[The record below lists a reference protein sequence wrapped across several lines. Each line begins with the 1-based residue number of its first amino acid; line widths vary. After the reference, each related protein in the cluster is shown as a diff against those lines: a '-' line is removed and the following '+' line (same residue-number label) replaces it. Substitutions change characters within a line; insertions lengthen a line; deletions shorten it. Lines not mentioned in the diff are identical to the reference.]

1 MINNLPG
8 FASVQDNQAHNKIIK
23 STSLSNTFD
32 KILAIKTNKKGRK
45 RLLTYSFQYQI
56 DNIDIYH
63 QIIHRLILKN
73 KQLR

>member
-1 MINNLPG
+1 MINNSPG

-23 STSLSNTFD
+23 LTSSSNTFD
-32 KILAIKTNKKGRK
+32 KILAIKTNKIGRK